1 MIVFLCAGVAGC
13 TTSLEHE
20 RIQPGAQPTKPG
32 ITYFLPKQRYLVTA
46 TYELKS
52 CPDINAKVPERNV
65 KLVISQT
72 ATIAELTMADE
83 TEKYSIPLDT
93 LSSGWKTTSLVAT
106 LYDNQTLHT
115 LNTTVE
121 DKTAAVAKAVVST
134 ALSTARVLTGT
145 PAASGEPSL
154 CHDYVYKAL
163 QTVNDGTTK
172 LMDQSLDEKTRAN
185 WVASITYAKSILQFS
200 ETYVFDPDKSNTP
213 ISKTPRDSYVESW
226 IANFSEIKAATEE
239 NKRRFKRLLTTGIQL
254 SAPPPVAALPPS
266 ELSEKGIIYREPI
279 NATIKVSA
287 GAHDD
292 PKSET
297 IAIFSTQIA
306 QLGRYAI
313 LPLKNRPFEKNNIA
327 VSFAPNGRLESAT
340 YGAESRFEKI
350 ASTVS
355 ESATAYEGYASK
367 KRSTEAAE
375 DAAEASA
382 PLQAVKAETEMLNAK
397 ADKIEAERR
406 LTGLGGQ

>member
-1 MIVFLCAGVAGC
+1 M
-13 TTSLEHE
+13 
-20 RIQPGAQPTKPG
+20 
-32 ITYFLPKQRYLVTA
+32 
-46 TYELKS
+46 
-52 CPDINAKVPERNV
+52 
-65 KLVISQT
+65 VIAQT
-72 ATIAELTMADE
+72 ATVTELTIADE

-93 LSSGWKTTSLVAT
+93 LTSGWKTTSLVAT
-106 LYDNQTLHT
+106 FYDNQTLHT

-121 DKTAAVAKAVVST
+121 DKTAAVVKAVVST
-134 ALSTARVLTGT
+134 ALSTARIVTGI

-163 QTVNDGTTK
+163 RTINEGTTK

-185 WVASITYAKSILQFS
+185 WVASITHAKSILKFS
-200 ETYVFDPDKSNTP
+200 ETYVFDPDKNNKA
-213 ISKTPRDSYVESW
+213 ISISLRDSYIESW
-226 IANFSEIKAATEE
+226 IANFSEINAAPQED
-239 NKRRFKRLLTTGIQL
+239 KQRFQRLLTTGIQL

-266 ELSEKGIIYREPI
+266 ELTEKGIIYREPI

-287 GAHDD
+287 GAYDD
-292 PKSET
+292 SKSET
-297 IAIFSTQIA
+297 IATYSTQIA

-350 ASTVS
+350 ATTVS

-375 DAAEASA
+375 DAADASA
-382 PLQAVKAETEMLNAK
+382 PLQTVKTETEMLNAK